1 MITVCQAAE
10 LDTPGRLAWARQ
22 EKESKTRPNSCS
34 IQPRCGGG
42 PPACACAFH
51 LSGPAGDP
59 RLYCVVAVKMHEPT
73 GRGEERTQEK
83 MVMTFQ

>member
-42 PPACACAFH
+42 LQRAHAPSTCLVPQVT
-51 LSGPAGDP
+51 LVST
-59 RLYCVVAVKMHEPT
+59 VW
-73 GRGEERTQEK
+73 
-83 MVMTFQ
+83 